1 MTKIETTG
9 LAMDPTTVNAIKEH
23 GNTVEGLIQVAD
35 QFETMFLQM
44 VLKSMRT
51 ASDALASDDSFVN
64 SDRQR
69 MYRDMYDGQLTMAM
83 ADKSA
88 LGIADAM
95 VRQMSPLVAG
105 VADVIVRQALPLVTS
120 LSEASQENNF
130 NLALKFIEKGVAC
143 SYQETNSIQETL
155 LGSFSQ
161 SLLNIQ

>member
-51 ASDALASDDSFVN
+51 ASDALAADESFVN

-69 MYRDMYDGQLTMAM
+69 M
-83 ADKSA
+83 
-88 LGIADAM
+88 
-95 VRQMSPLVAG
+95 
-105 VADVIVRQALPLVTS
+105 
-120 LSEASQENNF
+120 
-130 NLALKFIEKGVAC
+130 
-143 SYQETNSIQETL
+143 
-155 LGSFSQ
+155 
-161 SLLNIQ
+161 

>member
-1 MTKIETTG
+1 MTKIETIG
-9 LAMDPTTVNAIKEH
+9 LTMDPTTVNAIKEN
-23 GNTVEGLIQVAD
+23 GNTVEGLTQAAD

-51 ASDALASDDSFVN
+51 ASDALASDDSLVN

-95 VRQMSPLVAG
+95 VRQMSPLVAS
-105 VADVIVRQALPLVTS
+105 V
-120 LSEASQENNF
+120 SEAPQVNNF
-130 NLALKFIEKGVAC
+130 NVGLKFDEKEVA
-143 SYQETNSIQETL
+143 SSNQETSSNQKSV

-161 SLLNIQ
+161 SLLNIK